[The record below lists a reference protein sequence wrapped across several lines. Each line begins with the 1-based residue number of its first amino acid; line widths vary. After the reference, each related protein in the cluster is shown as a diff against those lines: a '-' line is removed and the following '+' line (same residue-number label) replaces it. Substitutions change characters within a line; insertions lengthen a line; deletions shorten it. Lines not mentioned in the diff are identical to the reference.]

1 MRNLRRSLAS
11 WKNIQDKTLVQGY
24 DKSYITKI
32 KFVVQ
37 MLQIVKKLIQTNRN
51 FKFGPRWPLLFSEL
65 WFRWINSFVTTH
77 RRFLHKQIN

>member
-11 WKNIQDKTLVQGY
+11 WKNIQDKTLVQDY

-51 FKFGPRWPLLFSEL
+51 FKFGPR
-65 WFRWINSFVTTH
+65 
-77 RRFLHKQIN
+77 